1 MLNQELISVIV
12 PIYNVEKY
20 LDRCVKSICEQS
32 YRNLEIILVD
42 DGSPDM
48 CGAMCDTYSNH
59 DSRILVVHKENG
71 GLSDAR
77 NAGLNICSGTY
88 VTFIDSDDYI
98 EHDYIETLYSSLVE
112 SQADISIGDYF
123 YETENGLTINSY
135 LNSGKVRI
143 LDQKEAIG
151 ELCRLKLFSNSAW
164 GKLYPTKFFSGIRY
178 PKGKIYEDI
187 PVTYRL
193 ILKASKIAFCEKP
206 IYHYIYRLQAIS
218 KGSFRP
224 QRLDALQF
232 VRQMKYDIAQIY
244 PEYTE
249 LLANREFEECIY
261 IYKSLMQ
268 DLTYRKDY
276 SKKLYIEAKKIVSKC
291 NWKLMSK
298 KMKIY
303 AMALRCGK
311 TVFDEVTL
319 IENGL
324 ARKRAMRKML
334 EK

>member
-42 DGSPDM
+42 DGSGDM
-48 CGAMCDTYSNH
+48 CGAMCDTYANH
-59 DSRILVVHKENG
+59 DSRVLVVHKENG

-98 EHDYIETLYSSLVE
+98 EHDYIETLYSALVE
-112 SQADISIGDYF
+112 NQADISIGDYF

-151 ELCRLKLFSNSAW
+151 ELCKLKLFSNSAW
-164 GKLYPTKFFSGIRY
+164 GKLYPTKFFLDIRY

-187 PVTYRL
+187 PITYRL
-193 ILKASKIAFCEKP
+193 ILKAGKIAFCEKP

-218 KGSFRP
+218 KGNFKP

-232 VRQMKYDIAQIY
+232 VRQMKDDIAQIY

-276 SKKLYIEAKKIVSKC
+276 SKKLYFEAKKIVSKC
-291 NWKLMSK
+291 NWQLMSK

-303 AMALRCGK
+303 AIALRCGK
-311 TVFDEVTL
+311 IVFDEVTL
-319 IENGL
+319 MENGL
-324 ARKRAMRKML
+324 ARKRAVRKML
-334 EK
+334 ER